1 MLPLIDRF
9 LRDFGFFH
17 NFCDK
22 IIHMPVQ
29 FPEEQR
35 CPILTFP
42 EDLLYTD
49 THEWVREEG
58 SQVTIGLTD
67 YAQSQLKDIVY
78 VNVPEVGAEFRKGDS
93 IGVVESVKTV
103 ADIYS
108 PITGKVTDANFT
120 LKDHPQ
126 FVNEDPYGKGWL
138 VKMEIQDREEL
149 RGLLSSKAYQDSL
162 ATD

>member
-1 MLPLIDRF
+1 MKL
-9 LRDFGFFH
+9 
-17 NFCDK
+17 
-22 IIHMPVQ
+22 
-29 FPEEQR
+29 
-35 CPILTFP
+35 P

-49 THEWVREEG
+49 SHEWVKVGDSTLQEDG
-58 SQVTIGLTD
+58 GQVTVGLTD

-78 VNVPEVGAEFRKGDS
+78 VDIPEMGSEFKKGDS

-108 PITGKVTDANFT
+108 PITGKVTDGNFT

-138 VKMEIQDREEL
+138 VKMEIRDRKEL
-149 RGLLSSKAYQDSL
+149 KELLSAKGYRGLLPEEL
-162 ATD
+162 

>member
-1 MLPLIDRF
+1 M
-9 LRDFGFFH
+9 
-17 NFCDK
+17 K
-22 IIHMPVQ
+22 
-29 FPEEQR
+29 FPDE
-35 CPILTFP
+35 
-42 EDLLYTD
+42 LLYTES
-49 THEWVREEG
+49 HEWVRNEG
-58 SQVTIGLTD
+58 SEVTIGLTD

-78 VNVPEVGAEFRKGDS
+78 VDVPERGSEFKKGES

-108 PITGKVTDANFT
+108 PITGKVTDTNFS

-149 RGLLSSKAYQDSL
+149 KGLLSSKAYQGL
-162 ATD
+162 LPEEL